1 MAGLLFIVS
10 APSGTGKTSLIKEL
24 LKRHSAKLEVAIS
37 HTTRLPRTNEV
48 DGKDYHFISEKEFL
62 ELTKKQAFL
71 ETASV
76 FSNYYGTS
84 FKAIDKII
92 SESKDVLLEIDYQ
105 GAQQVIKKYNAVTIF
120 ILPPSIQSL
129 AQRLHKR
136 GKDKDTV
143 IKERLAKSRQEISQI
158 DLYDYALIND
168 NFSQAVDDLEKI
180 IHVAQLR
187 NTPDNSALQ
196 RHLQSLHK
204 IDGH

>member
-92 SESKDVLLEIDYQ
+92 SESKDVLL
-105 GAQQVIKKYNAVTIF
+105 
-120 ILPPSIQSL
+120 
-129 AQRLHKR
+129 
-136 GKDKDTV
+136 
-143 IKERLAKSRQEISQI
+143 
-158 DLYDYALIND
+158 
-168 NFSQAVDDLEKI
+168 
-180 IHVAQLR
+180 
-187 NTPDNSALQ
+187 
-196 RHLQSLHK
+196 
-204 IDGH
+204 